1 MDLAIQPVFL
11 VQQHRA
17 VGRLEVAMTNWSM
30 PATDLNI
37 VSPLRWAS
45 SGPRRYGVQA
55 RDGQGV
61 RHAVAYY
68 NFQGKSV
75 ARDSVYSALAE
86 PSDGAPFIESL
97 LLPRWVTASGVPANS
112 GQSTTDERVAA
123 RSA

>member
-1 MDLAIQPVFL
+1 
-11 VQQHRA
+11 
-17 VGRLEVAMTNWSM
+17 MTNWSM

-86 PSDGAPFIESL
+86 PSDGAPSIESL
-97 LLPRWVTASGVPANS
+97 SGAVWLAVGGASGA
-112 GQSTTDERVAA
+112 GFF
-123 RSA
+123 